1 MHGVCV
7 VGLLWIWP
15 RKFEGG
21 NGIVQC
27 LKSSSVGSF
36 HVEILRS
43 ALPFAELLN
52 LFLTF

>member
-7 VGLLWIWP
+7 VGLSWIWP

-36 HVEILRS
+36 HVEILQS